1 MKKKCILLIAFVALL
16 FLSCNRHTYK
26 DSLYSLQEMRNYAI
40 DLLEGDPIA
49 WEEMTETFLQDSPDG
64 RNDFFVEYEQPDETR
79 KDNYLT
85 WDRFLK
91 EEGADCYPPES
102 IIEQYFQFCEEHGKL
117 RCNRIIVYE
126 NRTIG
131 YKLYEA
137 YDSSEEH
144 TCSTWLVKGSLD
156 DAIRFDSFFL
166 ISSETLMK
174 AIYLGEG
181 WFFISF
187 R

>member
-91 EEGADCYPPES
+91 YEES
-102 IIEQYFQFCEEHGKL
+102 H
-117 RCNRIIVYE
+117 
-126 NRTIG
+126 
-131 YKLYEA
+131 
-137 YDSSEEH
+137 
-144 TCSTWLVKGSLD
+144 
-156 DAIRFDSFFL
+156 
-166 ISSETLMK
+166 
-174 AIYLGEG
+174 
-181 WFFISF
+181 
-187 R
+187 